1 MPFQPDYEVAPERL
15 PYTMAPV
22 SAQPAGERVGVLM
35 LHGFM
40 GSPLSSR
47 PMAEYLSRQGI
58 FVHCPLL
65 PGHGSYPARFH
76 NVSRRRWLAEV
87 EEAFAHVSGNVDE
100 LFVTGHS
107 MGNILGAHVATRH
120 VGAVKGM
127 VMLAPVYDVPDRRLR
142 YVGVGRHFITW
153 YYPHKSKR
161 ESMQALVRERVLD
174 FDPTIDFDDPE
185 FQAQLPELSK
195 VPLSGMHEM
204 VETIKYG
211 RTLWPRL
218 DLPALLFAGDHD
230 VAAPPENARA
240 ILAALPH
247 EDKQLVV
254 YPEAGHEMM
263 RPSDP
268 AHPDVWARIAGFIRS
283 HASVDLPEPHP
294 A

>member
-1 MPFQPDYEVAPERL
+1 MPFQPDYDVAPERL
-15 PYTMAPV
+15 PYTMVPSPAI
-22 SAQPAGERVGVLM
+22 PAGERVGALV

-47 PMAEYLSRQGI
+47 PMAEYLSEQGI

-65 PGHGSYPARFH
+65 PGHGSYPAQFH
-76 NVSRRRWLAEV
+76 NVSRRLWLAEA
-87 EEAFAHVSGNVDE
+87 EEAFDYAAAQVDE
-100 LFVTGHS
+100 LFVVGHS
-107 MGNILGAHVATRH
+107 MGNILGAHVATRNPG
-120 VGAVKGM
+120 VMGM

-142 YVGVGRHFITW
+142 YVGIGRHFITW

-161 ESMQALVRERVLD
+161 ESMQALVRERVTD
-174 FDPTIDFDDPE
+174 FDPTIDFDDPA

-204 VETIKYG
+204 AEMIKVG
-211 RTLWPRL
+211 RRLWPKL
-218 DLPALLFAGDHD
+218 NLPALLFAGEHD

-240 ILAALPH
+240 ILADLPH
-247 EDKQLVV
+247 ADKRLVV

-268 AHPDVWARIAGFIRS
+268 VHPDVWSRVAAFVRT
-283 HASVDLPEPHP
+283 HATIDLPAPH
-294 A
+294 AA